1 MRKIF
6 AILLILT
13 MTFTL
18 TGCKSSDYKTAVSL
32 MESSENEQALSM
44 FTELGDY
51 KDSKIKACELLIKEG
66 VKQINEYT
74 DYYLPREI
82 NSKNY
87 KYYEEA
93 LAAFKSLSAEDQALV
108 SNSSDLKG
116 SIYNNYLALKDLA
129 ELNSERNYYE
139 KIAKE
144 CTLGYEG
151 NTGIIEGAPVLIA
164 MTIVNKRSG
173 YERDGSFSTTQ
184 GTHWESFDAGS
195 AAQTLCL
202 AAHEMGLGTVIMGI
216 FDEKLTGQAINVPEG
231 ETVSA
236 LIALGYPAEEPTAP
250 KRKDLEKILSFR

>member
-1 MRKIF
+1 MEDVMRKIF

-144 CTLGYEG
+144 CIIKEIKSNLKYSASFEEGERTRIVIDEVIPAAQFDFPYGNDGSYTEVIEGRFYIEYSASNSFGGMIDSTLGGTFEIYMRKY
-151 NTGIIEGAPVLIA
+151 GAGFI
-164 MTIVNKRSG
+164 K
-173 YERDGSFSTTQ
+173 D
-184 GTHWESFDAGS
+184 
-195 AAQTLCL
+195 
-202 AAHEMGLGTVIMGI
+202 
-216 FDEKLTGQAINVPEG
+216 INYSSRPD
-231 ETVSA
+231 SYYF
-236 LIALGYPAEEPTAP
+236 IDY
-250 KRKDLEKILSFR
+250 D